1 MNTIGAPAELQEKY
15 NKLRHSIDDLL
26 IAARA
31 AIERHETRV
40 AELEKQYNRGVIT
53 DTEFVEETMKS
64 VQIRDR
70 SFAVEL
76 NYWQMNQP

>member
-1 MNTIGAPAELQEKY
+1 MNTIDALAELQEKY
-15 NKLRHSIDDLL
+15 NKLRQSIDDLL

-31 AIERHETRV
+31 AIERHETR
-40 AELEKQYNRGVIT
+40 ATELEKQYKRGVIT
-53 DTEFVEETMKS
+53 DIEFVEETFKS
-64 VQIRDR
+64 MQIRDR

>member
-1 MNTIGAPAELQEKY
+1 MNTIDALAETQEKY

-26 IAARA
+26 IATRA

-40 AELEKQYNRGVIT
+40 AELETQYKRGVIT
-53 DTEFVEETMKS
+53 DTEFVEETLKS

-70 SFAVEL
+70 SFAADL
-76 NYWQMNQP
+76 NYWQMNQS